1 MCLDYGTIGTGDDFL
16 INSCEYCINY
26 AYNEEYDCYECIID
40 KDEDELVHL
49 SYSPKSTCPYFRGGD
64 DYTIVRKQN

>member
-1 MCLDYGTIGTGDDFL
+1 MIFL

-26 AYNEEYDCYECIID
+26 AYNEELDCYECIID
-40 KDEDELVHL
+40 KDEDELARL
-49 SYSPKSTCPYFRGGD
+49 SYSRKASCPYFRGGD